1 MLTKKIQAYL
11 ADKTLGNDE
20 QVLAE
25 LCLALADSFD
35 KNPQTGTAAEF
46 RKTFSDLRKMLSN
59 VAEVD
64 PLAEMLR
71 R

>member
-1 MLTKKIQAYL
+1 MLTEKIHQYL
-11 ADKTLGNDE
+11 ADKQLGPDE

-25 LCLALADSFD
+25 LCFALAKSFD
-35 KNPQTGTAAEF
+35 DTPHTSTAAEF
-46 RKTFSDLRKMLSN
+46 RKTFSDLRKMLD
-59 VAEVD
+59 VVVEID